1 VAFFRV
7 ACVWVSFFLQFFPIR
22 AEVNEDV
29 AIVLPFS
36 LVYIGVAIV
45 TYPCIID
52 PAVLE
57 TLAYREA
64 FRLLKIWTSRKS
76 VSARITK
83 EYFIIYLMVWEER
96 MQLSFEK

>member
-1 VAFFRV
+1 
-7 ACVWVSFFLQFFPIR
+7 LFPIR
-22 AEVNEDV
+22 VEVNKDV

-45 TYPCIID
+45 TYPGIID

-64 FRLLKIWTSRKS
+64 FRLLKI
-76 VSARITK
+76 
-83 EYFIIYLMVWEER
+83 
-96 MQLSFEK
+96 